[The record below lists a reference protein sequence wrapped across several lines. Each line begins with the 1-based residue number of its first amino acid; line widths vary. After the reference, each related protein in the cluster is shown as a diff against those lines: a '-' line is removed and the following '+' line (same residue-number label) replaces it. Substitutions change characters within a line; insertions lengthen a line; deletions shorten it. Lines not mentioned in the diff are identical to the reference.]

1 LSGRNI
7 RWRSPG
13 LFLTNKNSSSY
24 ANIPNLRIYSW
35 GLPGGD
41 LKFGEDPVE
50 AIRRE
55 VREETGLLVQEVELL
70 FAVNST
76 EIRQVNLVYLCKGV
90 SGLFIS
96 NEEVSQ
102 YRYFDLNTLP
112 DFRPIHGRVVYRALA
127 FLGLESGP
135 HSGRSE

>member
-1 LSGRNI
+1 MQ
-7 RWRSPG
+7 
-13 LFLTNKNSSSY
+13 TY
-24 ANIPNLRIYSW
+24 HLRIYSW

-55 VREETGLLVQEVELL
+55 VREETSLLVQEVELL

-102 YRYFDLNTLP
+102 CRYFDLNTLP
-112 DFRPIHGRVVYRALA
+112 DFRPIHGRVVYRTLA

-135 HSGRSE
+135 QSGRSE